1 MIKMSVSKVITKKE
15 VDEVLK
21 TEISKSQKIIKLFEG
36 GLDVKEISILMGI
49 RYNFSYN
56 VISNYIRMNDVKGVV
71 KEEKE
76 NKKSEIIKLYKE
88 GEYEDL
94 FSKIAL
100 NSSEI
105 FEMIKKKRERRNQK
119 VMFL

>member
-15 VDEVLK
+15 VDELLK
-21 TEISKSQKIIKLFEG
+21 TEVSKSQKIIKLFEG
-36 GLDVKEISILMGI
+36 GLDVKNISTLMGI

-56 VISNYIRMNDVKGVV
+56 VISNYIRMNDVKGVI

-88 GEYEDL
+88 GKSNIEISTELKCNYNYVW
-94 FSKIAL
+94 KICNEL
-100 NSSEI
+100 VGE
-105 FEMIKKKRERRNQK
+105 
-119 VMFL
+119 